1 MAKNK
6 TEKKITI
13 QDILKG
19 KFLVEEGS
27 FQHWKFMAFL
37 AGLAL
42 ISIISSHY
50 ADKKVVKIKALQTN
64 VSNLKSEYAFV
75 HKQLMQHQ
83 MRSHVAEIVIK
94 DSIKNSTVQPY
105 RMIEK

>member
-1 MAKNK
+1 MAK
-6 TEKKITI
+6 KKKKV
-13 QDILKG
+13 QDYVKG
-19 KFLVEEGS
+19 KFLVDEGS
-27 FQHWKFMAFL
+27 INNWKFMGFL
-37 AGLAL
+37 ALLAM
-42 ISIISSHY
+42 ISIISSQY
-50 ADKKVVKIKALQTN
+50 ADKQVVKIKKLETK

-83 MRSHVAEIVIK
+83 MRSHVADMVAK

>member
-1 MAKNK
+1 M
-6 TEKKITI
+6 EIH
-13 QDILKG
+13 G
-19 KFLVEEGS
+19 
-27 FQHWKFMAFL
+27 FL
-37 AGLAL
+37 ALLAM
-42 ISIISSHY
+42 ISIISSQY
-50 ADKKVVKIKALQTN
+50 ADKQVVKIKKLETK

-83 MRSHVAEIVIK
+83 MRSHVADMVAK